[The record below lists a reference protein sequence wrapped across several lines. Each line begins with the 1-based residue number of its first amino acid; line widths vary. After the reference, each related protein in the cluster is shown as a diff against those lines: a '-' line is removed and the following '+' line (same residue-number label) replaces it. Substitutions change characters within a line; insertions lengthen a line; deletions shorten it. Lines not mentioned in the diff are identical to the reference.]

1 MEETYKIRKD
11 KVKNIAIIFLSAMLI
26 LTFFSNSILNRS
38 LPEVATAYVEYG
50 SITEKVRG
58 NGVVQAQDPYKIV
71 ASESRT
77 IESVP
82 VVEGDQVTKG
92 QVLFYLEDAES
103 DELETAENELND
115 LILKYTSALLSGDI
129 SNDAYH
135 AIQSGNLDSVAT
147 YQMQIEAA
155 RQKVKDCQATVDSI
169 KRQQLVIDND
179 IDSDD
184 SVDLEEAQAKRDEA
198 SSAMTAAQT
207 KITSAEAA
215 ITAALQKDSSSSY
228 SGVESLKSEIDSKKI
243 DLETKKN
250 EYKVAKE
257 EVLSHF
263 DDSSTPTKETVSAY
277 FESGEYGLPIDIAAI
292 KNACET
298 IGKSGDFNL
307 FKEKYTAYAN
317 AIDEYQALTG
327 KLADYNE
334 ASSELVS
341 AKNEYN
347 EAEAKYKK
355 YQKKAEKLNDN
366 ILEDKEENE
375 EYKASLNI
383 SLADAEAALA
393 KAKEEQEQLLTD
405 ISKELDL
412 TNQNSIIAEKQEEVN
427 KLREKAT
434 GATILSPVEGTI
446 LSVTKVA
453 GEKTSI
459 DEEIATIQVAGKDM
473 SVSFSV
479 TKEQAAKVNIGDVA
493 ELQNAWY
500 YDDVRVVLSKIKP
513 DKDNP
518 GGNKLLEFTISG
530 DVQNGESLGIS
541 LGQRAK
547 DYDQV
552 VPNSA
557 IREDNN
563 GKFVFVIQE
572 KSTPF
577 GNRYKARRVNVEVLA
592 SDEKNTAISG
602 EIDSY
607 AYVITTSN
615 KPLSAGE
622 QVRLAEN

>member
-228 SGVESLKSEIDSKKI
+228 SGVESLKSAVDSKKI

-257 EVLSHF
+257 EVLKHF
-263 DDSSTPTKETVSAY
+263 DETVSAY
-277 FESGEYGLPIDIAAI
+277 FESGEYGLPTNLAAI
-292 KNACET
+292 KDACGT
-298 IGKSGDFNL
+298 MYSTQFGDL
-307 FKEKYTAYAN
+307 ESAYTAYAN
-317 AIDEYQALTG
+317 AMDEYQALTG

-383 SLADAEAALA
+383 SLADAEAALT

>member
-11 KVKNIAIIFLSAMLI
+11 KVKNIAIIFLSVMLI

-82 VVEGDQVTKG
+82 IVEGDQVTKG

-215 ITAALQKDSSSSY
+215 ITAALQNDSSSSY
-228 SGVESLKSEIDSKKI
+228 SGVESLKSAVDSKKI
-243 DLETKKN
+243 DLETAKN
-250 EYKVAKE
+250 SYKSEKDAILGSSNSTQE
-257 EVLSHF
+257 EISG
-263 DDSSTPTKETVSAY
+263 Y
-277 FESGEYGLPIDIAAI
+277 FESGEYGLPTNLAAI
-292 KNACET
+292 KDACGST
-298 IGKSGDFNL
+298 NSTQFDNFKSA
-307 FKEKYTAYAN
+307 YTAYAN
-317 AIDEYQALTG
+317 AMDEYQALAG

-341 AKNEYN
+341 AKNDYN

-383 SLADAEAALA
+383 SLADAEAALT

-479 TKEQAAKVNIGDVA
+479 TKEQAAKVNIGDIA

-602 EIDSY
+602 EIDSH

>member
-228 SGVESLKSEIDSKKI
+228 SGVETLKSAIDSKKI

-257 EVLSHF
+257 EVLKHF
-263 DDSSTPTKETVSAY
+263 DETVSAY

-292 KNACET
+292 KDACGTMYSTEFDT
-298 IGKSGDFNL
+298 LKSA
-307 FKEKYTAYAN
+307 YTAYAN

-383 SLADAEAALA
+383 SLADAEAALT

-479 TKEQAAKVNIGDVA
+479 TKEQAAKVNIGDIA

>member
-228 SGVESLKSEIDSKKI
+228 SGVESLKSAVDSKKI
-243 DLETKKN
+243 DLETEKNNYKSKKDAVLN
-250 EYKVAKE
+250 CFAGSSNPTQE
-257 EVLSHF
+257 EISG
-263 DDSSTPTKETVSAY
+263 Y
-277 FESGEYGLPIDIAAI
+277 FESGEYGLPTNLAAI
-292 KNACET
+292 KDACGT
-298 IGKSGDFNL
+298 MYSTQFGDL
-307 FKEKYTAYAN
+307 ESAYTAYAN

-341 AKNEYN
+341 AKNDYN
-347 EAEAKYKK
+347 EAEAKYRK

-383 SLADAEAALA
+383 SLADAEAALT

>member
-11 KVKNIAIIFLSAMLI
+11 KVKNIAIIFLSVMLI

-82 VVEGDQVTKG
+82 IVEGDQVTKG

-228 SGVESLKSEIDSKKI
+228 SGVETLKSAIDSKKI

-257 EVLSHF
+257 EVLNHF

-292 KNACET
+292 KDACGTMYSTEFDT
-298 IGKSGDFNL
+298 LKSA
-307 FKEKYTAYAN
+307 YTAYAN

-383 SLADAEAALA
+383 SLADAEAALT

>member
-1 MEETYKIRKD
+1 MPT
-11 KVKNIAIIFLSAMLI
+11 
-26 LTFFSNSILNRS
+26 
-38 LPEVATAYVEYG
+38 
-50 SITEKVRG
+50 
-58 NGVVQAQDPYKIV
+58 
-71 ASESRT
+71 
-77 IESVP
+77 
-82 VVEGDQVTKG
+82 
-92 QVLFYLEDAES
+92 
-103 DELETAENELND
+103 
-115 LILKYTSALLSGDI
+115 
-129 SNDAYH
+129 
-135 AIQSGNLDSVAT
+135 NL
-147 YQMQIEAA
+147 
-155 RQKVKDCQATVDSI
+155 
-169 KRQQLVIDND
+169 
-179 IDSDD
+179 
-184 SVDLEEAQAKRDEA
+184 
-198 SSAMTAAQT
+198 
-207 KITSAEAA
+207 
-215 ITAALQKDSSSSY
+215 
-228 SGVESLKSEIDSKKI
+228 
-243 DLETKKN
+243 
-250 EYKVAKE
+250 
-257 EVLSHF
+257 
-263 DDSSTPTKETVSAY
+263 
-277 FESGEYGLPIDIAAI
+277 AAI
-292 KNACET
+292 KDACGST
-298 IGKSGDFNL
+298 NSTQFGDL
-307 FKEKYTAYAN
+307 ESAYTAYAN
-317 AIDEYQALTG
+317 AMDEYQALTG

-383 SLADAEAALA
+383 SLADAEAALT